1 MSPSSPEETMLCR
14 LKFAAAVLITA
25 PLLLSSPPLSA
36 QEYGPRWPACDE
48 YNPAGPMG
56 MAQIALGPAD
66 YTDPRGSEIRS
77 FIETGSIGRVVVDV
91 AGSNPRDVIS
101 SIFAAPAISRYS
113 PYFGEELRGIEV
125 VVTLWP
131 RARGGRVLLDLRQVC
146 AARFRNTFLYY

>member
-1 MSPSSPEETMLCR
+1 MLRR
-14 LKFAAAVLITA
+14 LKLAAAVLIAA
-25 PLLLSSPPLSA
+25 PLLLLSPSRSMA
-36 QEYGPRWPACDE
+36 EYVWLGPPRCDE
-48 YNPAGPMG
+48 YDPAGPMG

-113 PYFGEELRGIEV
+113 PYFGEELKGIEV